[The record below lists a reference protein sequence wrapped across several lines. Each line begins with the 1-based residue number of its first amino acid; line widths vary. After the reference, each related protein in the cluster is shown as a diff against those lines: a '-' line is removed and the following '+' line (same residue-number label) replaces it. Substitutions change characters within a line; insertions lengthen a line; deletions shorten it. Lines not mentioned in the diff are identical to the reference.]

1 MARKSTMIFKR
12 IIHGYIPYIL
22 ARLFC
27 PKSDKL
33 VYYHY
38 IVKYGDEHHLFLFAP
53 EYDGLELTTYYDNDC
68 GMNYVFLPNH
78 EKRLYFKRD
87 IPVEKVKGMVKELL
101 MEQDYRSP
109 HRYFDHISEFK
120 GKTLL
125 DVGAAEGILS
135 LMAIDYVEHAYLFEC
150 EECWIEALQKTFEPW
165 KEKVTIVP
173 KYVGDHDDDSTVRLD
188 TFFQGRQHRNLFLK
202 MDIEGMERKALAGA
216 EKMFSE
222 RGNVAF
228 SICTYHERDDYRVI
242 SSFLNRYGCQYQNDT
257 GYWSH
262 RIKSIMLRGHN

>member
-1 MARKSTMIFKR
+1 
-12 IIHGYIPYIL
+12 
-22 ARLFC
+22 
-27 PKSDKL
+27 L

-38 IVKYGDEHHLFLFAP
+38 IVKYGDAHHLFLFAP

-87 IPVEKVKGMVKELL
+87 MPVEKVKGMVKALL

-109 HRYFDHISEFK
+109 HRYFDHISEFE

-150 EECWIEALQKTFEPW
+150 EEGWIEALQKTFEPW

-216 EKMFSE
+216 EKLFSE